1 MRCMGSLGPAE
12 ILVIA
17 VAALIV
23 FGPKRLP
30 EIARKASEIL
40 VKTREATKSVTSALD
55 SEFKGVAAPL
65 QALKTEYDATV
76 RDIKGA
82 ASSVGDAALGAGD
95 KPTSKK
101 KTGDAEPEPGMAV
114 TIPLDDDI
122 PGENATT
129 ASRESAGRDMAVTI
143 PLDDDLPGQ
152 TDPTQD
158 RPEGSDTQ
166 ERPSIIDDAP
176 HDEGATS

>member
-1 MRCMGSLGPAE
+1 MGSLGPAE

-65 QALKTEYDATV
+65 QTLKAEYDATV

-82 ASSVGDAALGAGD
+82 ASSVGDAAMGAGD
-95 KPTSKK
+95 TPKPKK
-101 KTGDAEPEPGMAV
+101 KTDDAEPEQDMAV
-114 TIPLDDDI
+114 TIPLDDDL
-122 PGENATT
+122 PGEDATT
-129 ASRESAGRDMAVTI
+129 ASRESVGRDMAVTI

-158 RPEGSDTQ
+158 RTEGSGT
-166 ERPSIIDDAP
+166 EEPPSTVDEAP